1 MSAAVKIYKLTSK
14 FLVDYNNDVANKV
27 KEALDLNE
35 SDYSKIVEVLKIED
49 FADLKKMTRRGGAN
63 KGATRAPTAY
73 NLFVQKEIKALKE
86 ANPSMDRKELMRKA
100 AAKWTEE
107 KQKAAAQT
115 TEVKATK
122 KKK

>member
-27 KEALDLNE
+27 KEALEL
-35 SDYSKIVEVLKIED
+35 SDTDYQKIVEVLKIED

-63 KGATRAPTAY
+63 KGNTRAPTAY
-73 NLFVQKEIKALKE
+73 NLFVQKEIKSLKE
-86 ANPSMDRKELMRKA
+86 ANPNMDRKELMRKA

-107 KQKAAAQT
+107 KNKTAAKPEA
-115 TEVKATK
+115 KSSK